1 MVPDSFAH
9 WKHIIQQQVDSFLER
24 HLPAPAST
32 RSRLHEAMRYSVLAG
47 GKRVRPLLVFAAG
60 ELTGA
65 SSTTLLPLAGAI
77 ELVHTYSLIHDDLP
91 AMDNDTLRRGR
102 PTCHVAFDEATA
114 LLAGDTLQALAF
126 DWLAEP
132 IPGLNPDTQLALVKV
147 LAHASGYA
155 GMAGGQAI
163 DLMSVG
169 HTLTL
174 PELEQMHLM
183 KTGALVRAAIQ
194 LGAHAGTLSS
204 SVLDIL
210 DHFAKRVGLAF
221 QVIDDVLDYEATSST
236 LGKTAGKDAAAAKPS
251 YVSLLGLSEA
261 KNFARELHLSATET
275 LHPLGFAAQ
284 RLRDLAD
291 MLVNRSF

>member
-1 MVPDSFAH
+1 
-9 WKHIIQQQVDSFLER
+9 
-24 HLPAPAST
+24 
-32 RSRLHEAMRYSVLAG
+32 
-47 GKRVRPLLVFAAG
+47 
-60 ELTGA
+60 
-65 SSTTLLPLAGAI
+65 
-77 ELVHTYSLIHDDLP
+77 
-91 AMDNDTLRRGR
+91 
-102 PTCHVAFDEATA
+102 
-114 LLAGDTLQALAF
+114 
-126 DWLAEP
+126 
-132 IPGLNPDTQLALVKV
+132 
-147 LAHASGYA
+147 
-155 GMAGGQAI
+155 MAGGQAI